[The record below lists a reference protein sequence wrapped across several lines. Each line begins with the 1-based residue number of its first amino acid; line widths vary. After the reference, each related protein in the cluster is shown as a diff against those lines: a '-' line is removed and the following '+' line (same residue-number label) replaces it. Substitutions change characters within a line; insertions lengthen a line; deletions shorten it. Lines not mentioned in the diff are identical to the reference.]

1 MTKVALGL
9 YGAGGFGRE
18 VKELIPSIVSR
29 LFPGLNKSD
38 FLLVFIDDNQI
49 LFDSGND
56 QIIPLDKFV
65 KLESYKLYYC
75 ITIADCKSRK
85 NIVKRMENY
94 KIDPITLI
102 FNDTHVMNTS
112 TIGIGSIIMP
122 GSKIS
127 TSVAIGNHVQVNFN
141 SYIAHDCK
149 LGDFVTISPGVT
161 CCGNTLIGSGTLI
174 GAASVIKQGT
184 QKNPRKIGNECTL
197 GLGSVLLTDIPD
209 SQTYVGNPAR
219 KL

>member
-1 MTKVALGL
+1 MTKIALGL
-9 YGAGGFGRE
+9 YGAGGFGHE
-18 VKELIPSIVSR
+18 VKDLIPSIITR
-29 LFPGLNKSD
+29 IFPGLNEND
-38 FLLVFIDDNQI
+38 FLLVFIDDNQT
-49 LFDSGND
+49 LYDSEKD

-65 KLESYKLYYC
+65 MLKNYKLYYC
-75 ITIADCKSRK
+75 VTISDCKSRSNVVEK
-85 NIVKRMENY
+85 MSNHNV
-94 KIDPITLI
+94 DPVTLI
-102 FNDTHVMNTS
+102 FNDTLVMNTS

-127 TSVAIGNHVQVNFN
+127 KSVILGNHVQVNFN

-149 LGDFVTISPGVT
+149 IEDFVTISPAVT
-161 CCGNTLIGSGTLI
+161 CCGNTLIGSGSLI

-184 QKNPRKIGNECTL
+184 LKKPRKIGNNCTL

-209 SQTYVGNPAR
+209 AQTYAGNPAR